1 MWKRSTLLT
10 TLAGCLVLAS
20 CTKANPT
27 ANLQVTARPPSPTA
41 ITQPTELPIV
51 NLPQITDLN
60 LDKAWYRPGETVHLT
75 GKIFSQVGQPVQA
88 QIIAQVTY
96 ITMTLATIEQ
106 SIVLQGGSQTF
117 EFSWVPPK
125 EAPRG
130 YGLDLTLKTP
140 TGETWASAST
150 AFDVLERWTQAPR
163 YGFLSDFPPNRSDI
177 PETMAQINR
186 FHLNALQFYDWM
198 YRHEQLLTNQEP
210 YQDPMGRTLSRTTV
224 DKLISAA
231 HQYNIAAMPYT
242 AVYAASV
249 DFYQQH
255 PDWAIYGVDG
265 KPLLFGE
272 NFLVYMDPRPNSPW
286 TQHLLAQFDQVLE
299 QTAFDGI
306 HLDQYRDPKVGYD
319 QQGQSYNLDTVLAE
333 FINLTHQH
341 VMAHRTDGAV
351 VFNAVTNW
359 PIETVAPS
367 DEDIVYIEVWSPYTW
382 FNELHHLIVQAQ
394 NLGNGKAVVLAAYIS
409 PSLEHNVR
417 LVDAIIFASGGGH
430 IELGEQDGMLADPYF
445 PRYERLSS
453 DLADVMR
460 RYYDFAVRYEDVIG
474 PSSQDATEDYSNRIE
489 VQGVSTNPGQV
500 KDTIMPLVRETPGY
514 TAISLV
520 NLLDL
525 TSPEW
530 KVPEPDPPT
539 ALGPTMVR
547 ISGVQRTIR
556 QVWVASPDGN
566 DLSPQNLEFGQIG
579 DQISLQLPGLEYWS
593 MVLIEWGE

>member
-1 MWKRSTLLT
+1 
-10 TLAGCLVLAS
+10 
-20 CTKANPT
+20 
-27 ANLQVTARPPSPTA
+27 
-41 ITQPTELPIV
+41 V
-51 NLPQITDLN
+51 NFSQITDIN
-60 LDKAWYRPGETVHLT
+60 FNKAWYHPGETVRLT
-75 GKIFSQVGQPVQA
+75 GKILSQIGQPVQA
-88 QIIAQVTY
+88 RIIARVTH
-96 ITMTLATIEQ
+96 INKNQATIEQ
-106 SIVLQGGSQTF
+106 SVVLQGGSKTF
-117 EFSWVPPK
+117 EFSWDPPM

-130 YGLDLTLKTP
+130 YGLDLILKTT
-140 TGETWASAST
+140 TGEALASASA

-163 YGFLSDFPPNRSDI
+163 YGFVSDFPPNRKDI
-177 PETMAQINR
+177 PETMAWINR

-210 YQDPMGRTLSRTTV
+210 YQDPLGRTLSRTTV
-224 DKLISAA
+224 DKLITAA

-249 DFYQQH
+249 DFYQRH
-255 PDWAIYGVDG
+255 PDWAIFGIDG
-265 KPLLFGE
+265 KPLFFGE

-286 TQHLLAQFDQVLE
+286 TQHLLSQFDQVLE

-306 HLDQYRDPKVGYD
+306 HLDQYGDPKVGYD

-367 DEDIVYIEVWSPYTW
+367 DEDIVYIEVWPPYTW

-394 NLGNGKAVVLAAYIS
+394 NLGKGKAVVLAAYLS

-430 IELGEQDGMLADPYF
+430 IELGEWNGMLADPYF
-445 PRYERLSS
+445 PRYEQLSP
-453 DLADVMR
+453 DLADVIR

-489 VQGVSTNPGQV
+489 VQGASTNPGQV
-500 KDTIMPLVRETPGY
+500 KDTIMPVVREIPNY

-520 NLLDL
+520 NLLGL
-525 TSPEW
+525 ESPEW
-530 KVPEPDPPT
+530 KVTEPDPPT
-539 ALGPTMVR
+539 VLGPTTVS
-547 ISGVQRTIR
+547 ISGVQHTVR
-556 QVWVASPDGN
+556 QIWVASPDSN
-566 DLSPQNLEFGQIG
+566 DLSLQSREINQIG
-579 DQISLQLPGLEYWS
+579 DQITLQLPGLEYWS
-593 MVLIEWGE
+593 MILIEWGE